1 MDFNWP
7 SMAFFLLRCH
17 GYFSWTVVLLV
28 VTILVRCH
36 SSFSWLVVLLEC
48 HSPSGLSWLFF
59 LVGCPG
65 WLFWLWRGRGGG
77 GSTIPTPPP
86 PPPPTPPQQQ
96 QRRKTVR
103 IAKDKAKKLPRGCQD
118 VWKTSIFIISTQ
130 THHHLFTSGPHT
142 LSTRTYNRLN
152 LWIFSITYLTMY
164 MICLFL

>member
-1 MDFNWP
+1 MILFK
-7 SMAFFLLRCH
+7 AFFLLRWH
-17 GYFSWTVVLLV
+17 GYFSWMVVLLA

-36 SSFSWLVVLLEC
+36 GSFSWLVVLLEC

-65 WLFWLWRGRGGG
+65 WLFWLCGGG
-77 GSTIPTPPP
+77 VNHPLPPTPH
-86 PPPPTPPQQQ
+86 PPPTPPQQ

-103 IAKDKAKKLPRGCQD
+103 IAKDKAKNLPRGCQD
-118 VWKTSIFIISTQ
+118 VWKTYIFIISTQ

-142 LSTRTYNRLN
+142 LGTRTYNRLN
-152 LWIFSITYLTMY
+152 LSIFSITYLTMY